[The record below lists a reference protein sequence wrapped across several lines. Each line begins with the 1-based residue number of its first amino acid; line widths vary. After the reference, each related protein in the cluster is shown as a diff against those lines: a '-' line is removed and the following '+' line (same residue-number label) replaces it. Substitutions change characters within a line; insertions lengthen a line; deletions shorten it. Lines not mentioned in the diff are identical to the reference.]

1 MYTPC
6 VVLISYHQLGELATE
21 AKQQLKKLS
30 EPITGSKRREDLVDA
45 AKWSLGDLAL
55 FGRTLLAFSKD
66 LTELKAARDKE
77 RQLVKE
83 LRASML
89 KGTLHFQCPSDV
101 TDHLCSEHSQGGDH
115 SLQQGSV

>member
-55 FGRTLLAFSKD
+55 FGRALLAFSKD

-77 RQLVKE
+77 RQLLKE

-89 KGTLHFQCPSDV
+89 KGISHFHCPSDV
-101 TDHLCSEHSQGGDH
+101 ANYLRSEHAQGGDR